1 MSSNEFR
8 IALLQSNKFGFRPSG
23 FFTEPA
29 HFCEYVIYCLP
40 MILMKNRK
48 NIWHYIVF
56 ILTAIAILI
65 SRSAIGY
72 VCMTAII
79 GMWLVIEKK
88 IQTRFIIFIVVVA
101 FITISFKFGFFENA
115 LNRFST
121 VKTIGASTGTI
132 RLLRGFIIF
141 NKLPFGYKIF
151 GIGAGNYAAFINS
164 YNIITMFDRSLAREN
179 EYMNTISMILVYGG
193 ILGVLI
199 YVYALYQIIRNANN
213 MQIICF
219 TILLLLLVS
228 SNIFYSATYIMPML
242 LISYKIDE
250 EIMR

>member
-1 MSSNEFR
+1 
-8 IALLQSNKFGFRPSG
+8 
-23 FFTEPA
+23 
-29 HFCEYVIYCLP
+29 
-40 MILMKNRK
+40 
-48 NIWHYIVF
+48 
-56 ILTAIAILI
+56 
-65 SRSAIGY
+65 
-72 VCMTAII
+72 
-79 GMWLVIEKK
+79 
-88 IQTRFIIFIVVVA
+88 
-101 FITISFKFGFFENA
+101 
-115 LNRFST
+115 
-121 VKTIGASTGTI
+121 
-132 RLLRGFIIF
+132 
-141 NKLPFGYKIF
+141 
-151 GIGAGNYAAFINS
+151 
-164 YNIITMFDRSLAREN
+164 MFDRSLAREN